1 MSDSQLMTNWICVCA
16 EGDTVDGRDIKRQWI
31 MDAAELYDPNLYTA
45 LLWPEHSRNYGNRGR
60 VLAAKCQEG
69 DDGIMRL
76 YVQLCP
82 NISLMQANAEGQL
95 LFCSAEFTPDG
106 NFRGTG
112 KSYLEGLGVTDSP
125 ASVYTER
132 MRFSKRHKNKRYGA
146 LKPLAFD
153 EVKAIKEEV
162 KMSGNKKKGWRS
174 MFSIEEEPQQPEIP
188 EDGDKLQ
195 ALAEA
200 LADFEARLSAL
211 EGKAAETAN
220 AVEEVQEDVDTVKEV
235 VDTQEFKTLRDNI
248 GGIVKNFRKLDE
260 HTTQLPNKNPKG
272 DGRKVFNYL

>member
-16 EGDTVDGRDIKRQWI
+16 EGDTVDGRYIERQWI
-31 MDAAELYDPNLYTA
+31 TDAAELYDPNLYTA

-60 VLAAKCQEG
+60 VLELMSREG
-69 DDGIMRL
+69 DDGVMRL
-76 YVQLCP
+76 YARLCP
-82 NISLMQANAEGQL
+82 NLSLMQANADGQL

-112 KSYLEGLGVTDSP
+112 KSYLEGLGVTDEP

-153 EVKAIKEEV
+153 EVKEIKEEV

-174 MFSIEEEPQQPEIP
+174 MFSIEEELPENP
-188 EDGDKLQ
+188 AEGDKLQ

-200 LADFEARLSAL
+200 LADIETRLSAL
-211 EGKAAETAN
+211 EGKAAETAS
-220 AVEEVQEDVDTVKEV
+220 AVEEVQEDMDTVKGV
-235 VDTQEFKTLRDNI
+235 VDTKEFKTLHDNI

-272 DGRKVFNYL
+272 NGRKVFNYL